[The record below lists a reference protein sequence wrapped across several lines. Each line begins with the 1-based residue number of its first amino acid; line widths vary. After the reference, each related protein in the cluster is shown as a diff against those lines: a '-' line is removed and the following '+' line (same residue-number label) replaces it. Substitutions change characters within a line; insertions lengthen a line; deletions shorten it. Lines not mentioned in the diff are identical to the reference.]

1 MTLMIFSLK
10 TKNGRS
16 YSSYQTS
23 QLNQFLTKPSLT
35 MNFFQIIRK
44 GTSKTVSK
52 IRNTAIYDFAA
63 EKLEPK
69 PYAQQAKPLFLA
81 SKWFSNLYHFL
92 SYIIAFFGLMLFAYP
107 IESWF
112 QRVAIGIIGTVLLF
126 LIELAKSNTS
136 HSVFSSIARKE
147 TVNKLF
153 LSIFIVSTLFS
164 FFVSVYSAKQA
175 VFYAA
180 TTDKIT
186 QNNDALQNE
195 TDSIK
200 SVFDKRIS
208 IIQNSLES
216 SSATL
221 KKYPTGWKAN
231 TARQDLEKANESLEK
246 VIFEKE
252 KSLSNLS
259 ERYGG
264 TDQKTTDA
272 GTETAIIA
280 AVLFALFE
288 MLNVLGYW
296 FYYYY
301 LSNCLLEKD
310 LVLTNTDNAIS
321 RVIDNLG
328 TFSVNTQSVPTN
340 LQPTS
345 RHHNPIG
352 FQTNYQKNDPPKTI
366 ATQTVGNGTNG
377 TKKCNHCRNEY
388 IYKVS
393 RQKFCSDKCR
403 IENWK
408 QVKGKTFKKG
418 KK

>member
-1 MTLMIFSLK
+1 
-10 TKNGRS
+10 
-16 YSSYQTS
+16 
-23 QLNQFLTKPSLT
+23 

-69 PYAQQAKPLFLA
+69 PYAEQAKPLYLA

-112 QRVAIGIIGTVLLF
+112 QRVAIGIIGTVLLL

-147 TVNKLF
+147 TVGKLF
-153 LSIFIVSTLFS
+153 LSILILSTIFS
-164 FFVSVYSAKQA
+164 FLVSVYSAKTA

-180 TTDKIT
+180 TTSKIT

-195 TDSIK
+195 TDSLK
-200 SVFDKRIS
+200 NVFDARIA

-231 TARQDLEKANESLEK
+231 VARQDLEKANASLER
-246 VIFEKE
+246 VVAEKE
-252 KSLSNLS
+252 KTLSLLS
-259 ERYGG
+259 QQYAG
-264 TDQKTTDA
+264 TDKETTKA
-272 GTETAIIA
+272 GTETAIIV

-288 MLNVLGYW
+288 LLNILAYW

-310 LVLTNTDNAIS
+310 LVLQKTDSSVTNAIDA
-321 RVIDNLG
+321 VK
-328 TFSVNTQSVPTN
+328 TFAVNTSAVIGNT
-340 LQPTS
+340 QPTAQ
-345 RHHNPIG
+345 HHNPIG
-352 FQTNYQKNDPPKTI
+352 FQLNTNKTQPI
-366 ATQTVGNGTNG
+366 STSQTATVTEGKRRCQN
-377 TKKCNHCRNEY
+377 CNKPY
-388 IYKVS
+388 VYKIHN
-393 RQKFCSDKCR
+393 QKFCSEQCR
-403 IENWK
+403 ITKWK
-408 QVKGKTFKKG
+408 EKTGKSFKKG

>member
-1 MTLMIFSLK
+1 
-10 TKNGRS
+10 
-16 YSSYQTS
+16 
-23 QLNQFLTKPSLT
+23 

-81 SKWFSNLYHFL
+81 SKWFSNSYHFL
-92 SYIIAFFGLMLFAYP
+92 SYVIAFFGLMLFAYP

-153 LSIFIVSTLFS
+153 LSIFIVATLFS

-180 TTDKIT
+180 TTDKIS
-186 QNNDALQNE
+186 QNNDDLQNE
-195 TDSIK
+195 TDSLK
-200 SVFDKRIS
+200 NAFDARIAT
-208 IIQNSLES
+208 IQISLES

-221 KKYPTGWKAN
+221 KKYSTGWRANKA
-231 TARQDLEKANESLEK
+231 REDLEKSNQSLEK
-246 VIFEKE
+246 VLFEKE
-252 KSLSNLS
+252 KSLANLS
-259 ERYGG
+259 EKYEG
-264 TDQKTTDA
+264 TEAKTTKA

-288 MLNVLGYW
+288 TLNVFAYW

-310 LVLTNTDNAIS
+310 LVLVNTNNAIS
-321 RVIDNLG
+321 SIIDATR

-345 RHHNPIG
+345 QHNNPIG
-352 FQTNYQKNDPPKTI
+352 CNTNYQKNEPPKTI
-366 ATQTVGNGTNG
+366 VTKIVGNGTNG
-377 TKKCNHCRNEY
+377 TKNCNHCNNEY

-403 IENWK
+403 IDNWK

-418 KK
+418 KKS